1 MKRLIVIVAAVALL
15 PKLSGSAEYSRTVS
29 AENVIENRG
38 GKVLLVAR
46 SGLSKRIERFAI
58 AHGAKP
64 DIAPELAE
72 LISVHEHP
80 RVLAAIAAKE
90 SGFNL
95 LARGSAGEVGAYQI
109 IPKLHGH
116 PGRTWDS
123 QTKAAERLLNDLV
136 SDANGKLEPA
146 VRRYNGSG
154 EKATRYAKHV
164 MLMARSI

>member
-1 MKRLIVIVAAVALL
+1 MKRLIVIIAAVALL

-29 AENVIENRG
+29 AESVIENRG

-46 SGLSKRIERFAI
+46 SGLSKRIERFAV
-58 AHGAKP
+58 AHGANP
-64 DIAPELAE
+64 NIAPELAE

-154 EKATRYAKHV
+154 EKAERYAKHV

>member
-1 MKRLIVIVAAVALL
+1 MKQLIIVLAVVLL

-38 GKVLLVAR
+38 GKVLLRAR
-46 SGLSKRIERFAI
+46 SGLSKRIEIFAVK
-58 AHGAKP
+58 HGAKL

-80 RVLAAIAAKE
+80 RILAAIAAKE

-95 LARGSAGEVGAYQI
+95 FARGGAGEIGAYQI

-123 QTKAAERLLNDLV
+123 QTKAAERLLNELV
-136 SDANGKLEPA
+136 SDANGKLETA

-154 EKATRYAKHV
+154 PKSIKYAKHV
-164 MLMARSI
+164 MSLAKSI

>member
-1 MKRLIVIVAAVALL
+1 MNRLIVIIAAVALL
-15 PKLSGSAEYSRTVS
+15 PKLAGSAEYSRTVS

-38 GKVLLVAR
+38 GKVLLVPR
-46 SGLSKRIERFAI
+46 SGLSKRIERFAVTY
-58 AHGAKP
+58 GAKP

-95 LARGSAGEVGAYQI
+95 SARGSAGEVGAYQI

-123 QTKAAERLLNDLV
+123 QTKAAERLLNELV

-146 VRRYNGSG
+146 VRHYNGAG
-154 EKATRYAKHV
+154 PKAVKYAKHV
-164 MLMARSI
+164 LALAKSI

>member
-1 MKRLIVIVAAVALL
+1 MKMVFLL
-15 PKLSGSAEYSRTVS
+15 ATFLYPAICSSGEYTRHVS
-29 AENVIENRG
+29 SEAVIENRAG
-38 GKVLLVAR
+38 VIASVKR
-46 SGLSKRIERFAI
+46 SSLSKRIEKFAVT
-58 AHGAKP
+58 HGAKP

-95 LARGSAGEVGAYQI
+95 SARGSAGEVGAYQI

-123 QTKAAERLLNDLV
+123 QTKAAERLLNELV

-146 VRRYNGSG
+146 VRHYNGAG
-154 EKATRYAKHV
+154 PKAVRYAKHV
-164 MLMARSI
+164 LALAKSI